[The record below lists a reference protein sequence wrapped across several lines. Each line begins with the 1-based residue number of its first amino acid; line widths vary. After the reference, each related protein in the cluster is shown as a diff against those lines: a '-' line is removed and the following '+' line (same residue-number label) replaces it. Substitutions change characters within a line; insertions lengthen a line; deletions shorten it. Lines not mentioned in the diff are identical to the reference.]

1 MKYLRVKNWDE
12 FQHYKDRSP
21 PWIKLHRD
29 LLTDY
34 DFLLLPDI
42 QKGHLM
48 MLWLLASQMD
58 GRIPYDPQWVAQRIG
73 ATSEVDLDA
82 LIEPGWLIIDGGE
95 QKKTEKWPSRYI
107 SAQLKTEVMERDNH
121 KCVACGSASNL
132 EIDHVTPVSQG
143 GASVKGNL
151 QVLCRSCNRSKRTK
165 SAEHFATQMRSP
177 EERRGEAEAEES
189 APARATIAEPT
200 SQHRALAASLGLNCD
215 GEWASF
221 NDRVIAKGKAWFTPA
236 GKGAAF
242 SNWLRQERK
251 FAERDGRVVL
261 PADQPKRV
269 AM

>member
-21 PWIKLHRD
+21 PWIKLHRT
-29 LLTDY
+29 LLDDY
-34 DFLLLPDI
+34 EFSALPDDT
-42 QKGHLM
+42 KAHLM
-48 MLWLLASQMD
+48 LIWVLASQLS
-58 GRIPYDPQWVAQRIG
+58 GRVPAEPKFLAAKIG
-73 ATSEVDLDA
+73 ANKPPNLKL
-82 LIEPGWLIIDGGE
+82 LIDQGFLIPE
-95 QKKTEKWPSRYI
+95 Q
-107 SAQLKTEVMERDNH
+107 D
-121 KCVACGSASNL
+121 ASNTL
-132 EIDHVTPVSQG
+132 AECKQD
-143 GASVKGNL
+143 ASEPL
-151 QVLCRSCNRSKRTK
+151 AFARSR
-165 SAEHFATQMRSP
+165 
-177 EERRGEAEAEES
+177 EERRGEAEES